1 MIYNEA
7 NFKILHQGID
17 TLVIGVKC
25 TDEKIYNS
33 SFSAFVSKIAS
44 LKSDAQQLR
53 TFGEKYVLD
62 DLGLKYGK
70 FKISSKGL
78 GQYFGFL
85 QNDDIF
91 CAVSDTKF
99 NGGLIYHLKI
109 QFRAVFLLKHGHFR
123 AYTFVENFLDDIF
136 AGRNY
141 KISVLRLDLATD
153 VTGIKYTPQDFLKF
167 RSLKRISNYS
177 EQTKKDD
184 DGLLDLDEKEVIN
197 VDLTQI
203 NINNFMRFN
212 RFEGVSFGKNPHMFR
227 VYDKIKQIQN
237 KNISSLVFTK
247 WELNGF
253 NFDRDLFVF
262 RHEVEFGRYAIK
274 RLIPI
279 GEIDEIRYIFT
290 HLPAFWS
297 QGLTICK
304 WYDLTDKEIQKLT
317 EFNYQ
322 DSGKRMI
329 YARCDADEN
338 RLHLWDKLKIWG
350 DDKQNA
356 LKKHDLLQSRDF
368 KQAKKAFKAF
378 IGAVYKNLGCA
389 ENNFLL
395 VLDAVKQDL
404 ARECMNIHDYGMSKL
419 AGSFN
424 KNEKIIDIYDLD
436 INNPLASLVFFA
448 IDEFIEKLETTKNQD
463 FKAVI
468 EEALNNF
475 KEQ

>member
-1 MIYNEA
+1 MIYEA
-7 NFKILHQGID
+7 NNYKIVHQGID
-17 TLVIGVKC
+17 TLVIGVNC
-25 TDEKIYNS
+25 TDELAFNGAFNLFKNKLS
-33 SFSAFVSKIAS
+33 RAKQSAQN
-44 LKSDAQQLR
+44 LNTYGD
-53 TFGEKYVLD
+53 KYVKD
-62 DLGLKYGK
+62 DLGLKYGD
-70 FKISSKGL
+70 FMVSSKGQ
-78 GQYFGFL
+78 GAYFAFA

-91 CAVSDTKF
+91 FVCSDAKF
-99 NGGLIYHLKI
+99 ESKKTYDLKI
-109 QFRAVFLLKHGHFR
+109 QFRAIYLLKYGHWACFNQIK
-123 AYTFVENFLDDIF
+123 EFLNSIF
-136 AGRNY
+136 LSSGY
-141 KISVLRLDLATD
+141 EVKILRLDLATD
-153 VTGIKYTPQDFLKF
+153 VTGIRYTPQDFLNF
-167 RSLKRISNYS
+167 RTLKKVSNYT
-177 EQTKKDD
+177 QTVQKDD
-184 DGLLDLDEKEVIN
+184 ALIASDENAAEFATLDELN
-197 VDLTQI
+197 V
-203 NINNFMRFN
+203 NNFMRFN

-237 KNISSLVFTK
+237 KNISGLIFRK

-253 NFDRDLFVF
+253 NLHVDKFVF
-262 RHEVEFGRYAIK
+262 RHEVEFGRAMIRK
-274 RLIPI
+274 LLPPNVA
-279 GEIDEIRYIFT
+279 DEAEYIFL

-304 WYDLTDKEIQKLT
+304 WYDLTTAEQNKISQNLITK
-317 EFNYQ
+317 
-322 DSGKRMI
+322 DSFKMV
-329 YARCDADEN
+329 YLRCDADEN
-338 RLHLWDKLKIWG
+338 RLHHWDKLKIWG

-368 KQAKKAFKAF
+368 KQAKKALKAF